1 MDDPVNR
8 TVTNGNIEVSAR
20 VLMGVVML
28 AHTVVHI
35 FDQDARFPFIFVGS
49 LQPDTCTM
57 LGSGFTRLGSI
68 MELGLL

>member
-1 MDDPVNR
+1 M
-8 TVTNGNIEVSAR
+8 TNENIEVSAR

-28 AHTVVHI
+28 AHTVV
-35 FDQDARFPFIFVGS
+35 QDARFPFIFVGS

-68 MELGLL
+68 MVLGLL